1 MSLHAHISTFT
12 PKNLPHV
19 FGENLGFS
27 VGSNFLISLDI
38 MGFEGIDFQVC
49 GISELNFLTNLKTS
63 LL

>member
-1 MSLHAHISTFT
+1 MSLHAHISPFT
-12 PKNLPHV
+12 SKNLALV
-19 FGENLGFS
+19 IGEKLEFS

-38 MGFEGIDFQVC
+38 MGFQGIDFQVC